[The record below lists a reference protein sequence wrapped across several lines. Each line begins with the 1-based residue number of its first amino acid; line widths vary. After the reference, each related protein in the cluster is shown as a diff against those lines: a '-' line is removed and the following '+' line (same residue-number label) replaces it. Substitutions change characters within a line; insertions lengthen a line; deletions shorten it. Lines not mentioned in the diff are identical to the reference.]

1 MTAGRSR
8 RLAVAAM
15 LTLAIGLTGC
25 QKVTRSVTSSVS
37 PCFRVLPQ
45 AHDAVGGQGTFVD
58 VARIRGRGVAG
69 LAPRLTATASTV
81 TTSTSEAPL
90 AGTTRDVCLVAY
102 KGTFNVDRIQHL
114 RGPNRQ
120 GHYALV
126 VVGVRSQL
134 VRAVVLTNVLPKPLH
149 KH

>member
-1 MTAGRSR
+1 VA
-8 RLAVAAM
+8 RLAP
-15 LTLAIGLTGC
+15 
-25 QKVTRSVTSSVS
+25 K
-37 PCFRVLPQ
+37 
-45 AHDAVGGQGTFVD
+45 
-58 VARIRGRGVAG
+58 
-69 LAPRLTATASTV
+69 LTATPSTV

-102 KGTFNVDRIQHL
+102 KGTFVADRIEHL